1 MDNCLKVE
9 GMHCP
14 NCVQAV
20 KKALQALPGAKG
32 ITVDLSS
39 GEVRWENLSASIQ
52 EIKEC
57 IEDIGFE
64 ELIQRAIT
72 ANKIEKQPLE
82 FVQEAEHFYLKNFK
96 LVVLSQY
103 FKVCTGMS
111 TNRANF
117 RSLFSKVNMAAVIA
131 LPQYITVTRE
141 NHTPFNSF

>member
-64 ELIQRAIT
+64 VVDTERD
-72 ANKIEKQPLE
+72 NCKQD
-82 FVQEAEHFYLKNFK
+82 
-96 LVVLSQY
+96 
-103 FKVCTGMS
+103 
-111 TNRANF
+111 
-117 RSLFSKVNMAAVIA
+117 
-131 LPQYITVTRE
+131 
-141 NHTPFNSF
+141 